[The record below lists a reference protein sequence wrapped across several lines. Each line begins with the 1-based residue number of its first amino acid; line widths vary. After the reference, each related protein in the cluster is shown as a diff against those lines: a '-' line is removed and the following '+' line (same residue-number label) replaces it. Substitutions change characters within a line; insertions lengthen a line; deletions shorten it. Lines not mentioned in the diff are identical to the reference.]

1 MWFVGISLVPL
12 RPDRDWFNH
21 CDMLFFSVCDC
32 VSNSEDEEE
41 SGNVAIRELDC
52 EGVVDIKDD
61 DSGGDGDANV
71 EFWDI
76 MEDTLEDIACS
87 FCRTLESV
95 SLVLFLLPSTLHA
108 FCNSCSSLLALLK
121 AVNRVGSCFCSDVLC
136 IINDISEVEEDN
148 LLPSRRSISPFD
160 KLSLSDELIGVKSCV
175 NMDASTMLLTNE
187 LISSISFVS
196 SITGR
201 LLACSFSSVD
211 DDDISLSCNA
221 LFSFNSQF
229 RFKELYIDS
238 ISKKTCKHSS
248 NREEDGDPASESSNC

>member
-1 MWFVGISLVPL
+1 MPL

-21 CDMLFFSVCDC
+21 CDILFFSVCDC
-32 VSNSEDEEE
+32 DSNNEEE
-41 SGNVAIRELDC
+41 GESGSVLIRELDC
-52 EGVVDIKDD
+52 DGAVDIKDD
-61 DSGGDGDANV
+61 DIGGDGDANV
-71 EFWDI
+71 EFWEM

-87 FCRTLESV
+87 FRRIFESV
-95 SLVLFLLPSTLHA
+95 SFVLCLLSFTLHA

-121 AVNRVGSCFCSDVLC
+121 AVNKLGSCFCREVLC
-136 IINDISEVEEDN
+136 IINDISDVEEDN

-201 LLACSFSSVD
+201 LLV
-211 DDDISLSCNA
+211 
-221 LFSFNSQF
+221 
-229 RFKELYIDS
+229 
-238 ISKKTCKHSS
+238 
-248 NREEDGDPASESSNC
+248 